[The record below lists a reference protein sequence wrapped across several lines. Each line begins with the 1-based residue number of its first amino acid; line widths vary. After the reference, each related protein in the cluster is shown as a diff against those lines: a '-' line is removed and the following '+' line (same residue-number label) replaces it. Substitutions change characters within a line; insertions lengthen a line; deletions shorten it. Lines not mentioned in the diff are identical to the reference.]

1 MIPGIVT
8 IVDTLG
14 IGSGEVQT
22 KVFTDCSAQIK
33 QQHHHSHLRALFP
46 PYGARLNLE
55 TRLPRKTQAVMFWDL
70 LVVLNRL

>member
-33 QQHHHSHLRALFP
+33 QQDADITTRTCAPFS
-46 PYGARLNLE
+46 RL
-55 TRLPRKTQAVMFWDL
+55 T
-70 LVVLNRL
+70 VLI